1 MQTSTK
7 KKPAT
12 TSFKGQKM
20 EIETLVAKLIVKP
33 KTKSIYSD
41 LATEISIEDE
51 GAGCFV
57 KVVQCPDNTQT
68 IQIDPEE
75 WPTIKDAIER
85 MVKIAKDQDHQ
96 EE

>member
-1 MQTSTK
+1 
-7 KKPAT
+7 
-12 TSFKGQKM
+12 M

-57 KVVQCPDNTQT
+57 KVVQCLDNTQT

-75 WPTIKDAIER
+75 WPAIKDAIER
-85 MVKIAKDQDHQ
+85 MIKIAKDQDNQ